1 MDKLKIAVFGVIS
14 VLIICALCICGIG
27 TSVTVAYAETSA
39 RVLYSGT
46 PLTDG
51 NGVVIAELSA
61 DTVVEITGTE
71 TEAGYPV
78 TAGEQSGYIRKEY
91 LYFADNG
98 IDELKVASVKVLA
111 DGVGRKVELKIAP
124 SPDAES
130 VAALSDGVRLDVAE
144 CGSKDYYRILNS
156 DYPYYILKENV
167 TTSLTRNQ
175 RVAVIIIAVAAVAA
189 AVSFGMI
196 YLYRN
201 RERFKNKR

>member
-14 VLIICALCICGIG
+14 VLIVCALCVCGIG

-46 PLTDG
+46 PLTDE
-51 NGVVIAELSA
+51 NGAVIAELSA

-130 VAALSDGVRLDVAE
+130 VAALSDGVRLDVTE
-144 CGSKDYYRILNS
+144 CGSEDYYRILNS